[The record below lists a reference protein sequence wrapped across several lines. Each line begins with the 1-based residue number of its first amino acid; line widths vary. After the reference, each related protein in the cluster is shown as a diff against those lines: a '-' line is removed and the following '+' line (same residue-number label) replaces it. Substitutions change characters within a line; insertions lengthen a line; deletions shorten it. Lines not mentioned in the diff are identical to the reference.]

1 MPSFRF
7 LANTSE
13 ISRIKETI
21 SSYLCIHLF
30 IASAQESEGPFAWR
44 NATFLRRVDD
54 EGCVDQ
60 RFPMDSVHVN
70 SPAQPRAPQCL
81 DNKTDETSLELLQAQ
96 ATALG
101 CIAFKLPKWNALA
114 GKAFSHS
121 VNVIES
127 LFKQHEPLIYKIGVT
142 HDPAWRWSNP
152 IYGYCGERDK
162 WSNMTVF
169 FASDEPYSTGML
181 EAALI
186 HKYQS
191 ILSGYVFSH
200 MFPWVL
206 FYIQSPFF
214 TYSHDMSNPYLP
226 GSAKVG
232 LAVAMFGLE
241 GIL

>member
-1 MPSFRF
+1 MD
-7 LANTSE
+7 
-13 ISRIKETI
+13 KENNFFI
-21 SSYLCIHLF
+21 WLCIHLL

-44 NATFLRRVDD
+44 NATFLRRTDD

-60 RFPMDSVHVN
+60 RFPMDRVHFN
-70 SPAQPRAPQCL
+70 SPARTRVPQCL
-81 DNKTDETSLELLQAQ
+81 DNKTAESSLELLQAQ
-96 ATALG
+96 ASALG

-114 GKAFSHS
+114 GKALSHS
-121 VNVIES
+121 VNVVES

-152 IYGYCGERDK
+152 IYGYCGDRDK

-191 ILSGYVFSH
+191 ILSGHGFSLYASVGIRGC
-200 MFPWVL
+200 FSETYKIP
-206 FYIQSPFF
+206 FSAKPIIYI
-214 TYSHDMSNPYLP
+214 YISNLSLP
-226 GSAKVG
+226 SSAKVG
-232 LAVAMFGLE
+232 LAVAMFDSE